1 MTPGVTIRS
10 AVPDRDAAA
19 CAAIYAPHV
28 TDGFATFE
36 EVAPDAAEMA
46 ARITRVQATHPWL
59 VLEDDGRVTGFAY
72 ASPHHPRAGYRWA
85 ADVAV
90 YVDAGHHR
98 RGVGR
103 RLYQELLA
111 RLRRQGFRR
120 VCAIIVLPNPGSIGL
135 HEALGFS
142 RVGVFERVGWKHGAW
157 RDVGWWQLDLGVPD
171 GPPPEPGPPVP

>member
-1 MTPGVTIRS
+1 MGVRS
-10 AVPDRDAAA
+10 ADPGRDGAA

-28 TDGFATFE
+28 VDGTATFE

-46 ARITRVQATHPWL
+46 ARIRRVQATHPWL
-59 VLEDDGRVTGFAY
+59 VDEEHGVVRGFAY

-85 ADVAV
+85 VDVAV
-90 YVDAGHHR
+90 YVHGDHRR

-103 RLYQELLA
+103 RLYEELLA

-120 VCAIIVLPNPGSIGL
+120 VCAIIVVPNPGSVGL
-135 HEALGFS
+135 HEALGFT

-157 RDVGWWQLDLGVPD
+157 HDVGWWQLDLGGD
-171 GPPPEPGPPVP
+171 DPPAEPAPPVP